1 MAPDVNTATPVNWR
15 DIARE
20 LASALASVPTAEVW
34 RDYAA
39 NDQIATYIA
48 DHWSEQADEAGE
60 RWRAAEE
67 GAERDSWPNPETRA
81 VHLYLANKTHV
92 MLQMREAAR
101 EYFHSPYRHCNEGKL
116 YASSSQAKSFAEYAQ
131 QYVERVTSPQSD
143 PGHDA
148 DETLRMTLMQLAV
161 SRVEWGAISAWW
173 HSATRAEC
181 EVHGVQL

>member
-1 MAPDVNTATPVNWR
+1 MAPDVNTAAPVNWR

-48 DHWSEQADEAGE
+48 EYWSEKADEAGE
-60 RWRAAEE
+60 RWRAAED
-67 GAERDSWPNPETRA
+67 GTERDSWPNPETRA

-92 MLQMREAAR
+92 MLHMREVAR
-101 EYFHSPYRHCNEGKL
+101 EFFRSPYRKWNEGEL
-116 YASSSQAKSFAEYAQ
+116 HAAASQAKSFAEYAQ
-131 QYVERVTSPQSD
+131 QYVEQATCPKND

-148 DETLRMTLMQLAV
+148 DEMLRMTLVQLTL
-161 SRVEWGAISAWW
+161 SRVEWGAIAAWW
-173 HSATRAEC
+173 HSVTRAEC